1 MTIERHIVIESS
13 FEESFSKEWVETQ
26 ITDSTNELV
35 ILRQVIPWQTIITQL
50 TQFYDDNSGRSGKS
64 LRVMVALLI
73 LARLRSLGDR
83 PVVAQVKE
91 NRYMQYFCNVPN
103 TELANFVDP
112 SLLTRFRKRLGEKG
126 LAIIETEV
134 FELLRQAGI
143 IKGDTLMMDSTVL
156 SSHIV
161 HPNDVML
168 IHKAFGKM
176 EIFARD
182 HELSLWW
189 DNPHI
194 KKRWRAF
201 GRAKKGERVA
211 YLTEFY
217 ALFVPAL
224 ETFRTHVK
232 SLEAEVPESQ
242 KSNLK
247 AQELLALLTLLS
259 DQTKQKL
266 AGERHIDNRIVSLDE
281 VDARPIKKGK
291 TFPSCEF
298 GTTLQMSFNRQGF
311 MITTENLIGNP
322 SDTTLYGDT
331 LGLFQKRMGNEPD
344 TVVTDLGFRSRDNR
358 KNTPETI
365 SNVFL
370 GRSDDV
376 YEDQRAFCC
385 KARSATE
392 GFIAV
397 AKNLRGFGR
406 SLYQRLHGDRIWTL
420 LCQTAYN
427 LKKFLQLYRDGELE
441 KNSLVTLG
449 L

>member
-1 MTIERHIVIESS
+1 MIESS
-13 FEESFSKEWVETQ
+13 FEEAFSKEWVETQ

-35 ILRQVIPWQTIITQL
+35 ILRQVIPWQAIITQL

-91 NRYMQYFCNVPN
+91 NRYMQYFCNVPDAD
-103 TELANFVDP
+103 LANFVDP

-126 LAIIETEV
+126 IAIIETEV
-134 FELLRQAGI
+134 FELLRQVGI

-176 EIFARD
+176 EIFARN

-194 KKRWRAF
+194 KRRWRAF

-224 ETFRTHVK
+224 ETFRIHVE
-232 SLEAEVPESQ
+232 SLEAKADADVSESQ
-242 KSNLK
+242 KGSLK
-247 AQELLALLTLLS
+247 AQKLLALLTLLS
-259 DQTKQKL
+259 DQTQQKL
-266 AGERHIDNRIVSLDE
+266 AGEQHIDNRIVSLDE

-322 SDTTLYGDT
+322 SDKSLYGDT
-331 LGLFQKRMGNEPD
+331 LGLFQKRMDNDPD
-344 TVVTDLGFRSRDNR
+344 TIVTDLGFRSRDNR
-358 KNTPETI
+358 RNTPETI

-370 GRSDDV
+370 GRNDDV
-376 YEDQRAFCC
+376 DEDQRDFCC

-406 SLYQRLHGDRIWTL
+406 SLYRRLHGDRIWTL
-420 LCQTAYN
+420 MCQTAYN
-427 LKKFLQLYRDGELE
+427 LKKFLQLYRDEELE

>member
-1 MTIERHIVIESS
+1 MIESS
-13 FEESFSKEWVETQ
+13 FEEAFSKEWVETQ
-26 ITDSTNELV
+26 ITDSINELV
-35 ILRQVIPWQTIITQL
+35 ILRQVIPWQTVITQL
-50 TQFYDDNSGRSGKS
+50 TQFYSNDSGRLGKP

-73 LARLRSLGDR
+73 LSRLRSLSDDK
-83 PVVAQVKE
+83 VVEQVKE
-91 NRYMQYFCNVPN
+91 NRYMQYFCNVPDS
-103 TELANFVDP
+103 ELANFVN
-112 SLLTRFRKRLGEKG
+112 SSVLCRFRQRLGEKG
-126 LAIIETEV
+126 IATIETEI
-134 FELLRQAGI
+134 FEFLCRSGI
-143 IKGDTLMMDSTVL
+143 IKGDTLMMDSTAL
-156 SSHIV
+156 SSNIV

-168 IHKAFGKM
+168 IYKAFGKM
-176 EIFARD
+176 RIFASR
-182 HELSLWW
+182 HELSPWW
-189 DNPHI
+189 DHPHI

-201 GRAKKGERVA
+201 GRARKGERVA

-217 ALFVPAL
+217 ALFIPAL
-224 ETFRTHVK
+224 ETFRTHVE
-232 SLEAEVPESQ
+232 SLEGSAGVPES
-242 KSNLK
+242 KRRSLK
-247 AQELLALLTLLS
+247 AQELLALLILLKH
-259 DQTKQKL
+259 QTQQKL
-266 AGERHIDNRIVSLDE
+266 AGEQHIDNRIVSLDE
-281 VDARPIKKGK
+281 IDARPIKKGK

-322 SDTTLYGDT
+322 SDKTLYGDT
-331 LGLFQKRMGNEPD
+331 LRIFQKRMGHDPD

-376 YEDQRAFCC
+376 DESQREFCC

-406 SLYQRLHGDRIWTL
+406 SLYHLLNGDSIWTL

-427 LKKFLQLYRDGELE
+427 LRKFLQLYRDEKLE
-441 KNSLVTLG
+441 NNSLAVLG

>member
-1 MTIERHIVIESS
+1 MIESS
-13 FEESFSKEWVETQ
+13 FEEAFSKEWVETQ
-26 ITDSTNELV
+26 IMDSTNELV

-91 NRYMQYFCNVPN
+91 NRYMQYFCNVPDS
-103 TELANFVDP
+103 ELANFVN
-112 SLLTRFRKRLGEKG
+112 SSVLCRFRQRLGEKG
-126 LAIIETEV
+126 IAIIETEV
-134 FELLRQAGI
+134 FEFFRQSDI
-143 IKGDTLMMDSTVL
+143 IKGDTLMMDSTAL
-156 SSHIV
+156 SSNIV

-168 IHKAFGKM
+168 IYNAFGKM
-176 EIFARD
+176 KIFARS

-189 DNPHI
+189 DHPHI
-194 KKRWRAF
+194 KKRRRAF
-201 GRAKKGERVA
+201 GCAKKGEREA

-224 ETFRTHVK
+224 ETFRTHVE
-232 SLEAEVPESQ
+232 SLEAEIPESR
-242 KSNLK
+242 KEK
-247 AQELLALLTLLS
+247 GRELLALLILLS
-259 DQTKQKL
+259 GQTQQKL
-266 AGERHIDNRIVSLDE
+266 AGEQHIDNRIVSLDE

-331 LGLFQKRMGNEPD
+331 LRLFQKRMGNDPD
-344 TVVTDLGFRSRDNR
+344 TLVTDLGFRSRNNR

-370 GRSDDV
+370 GRSNDV
-376 YEDQRAFCC
+376 DEGQRNFCC

-406 SLYQRLHGDRIWTL
+406 SLYRRLHGDKVWTL

-427 LKKFLQLYRDGELE
+427 LRKFLQLYRKEELE
-441 KNSLVTLG
+441 NNSLAALG
-449 L
+449 LLKP

>member
-1 MTIERHIVIESS
+1 MIESG
-13 FEESFSKEWVETQ
+13 FEEAFSKEWIETQ

-35 ILRQVIPWQTIITQL
+35 VLRQVIPWQVIITQL
-50 TQFYDDNSGRSGKS
+50 TQFYDDNNGRSGKS
-64 LRVMVALLI
+64 LRIMVALLI
-73 LARLRSLGDR
+73 LSRLRSLGDR

-91 NRYMQYFCNVPN
+91 NRYMQYFCNVPDAD
-103 TELANFVDP
+103 LANFVDP

-126 LAIIETEV
+126 VAIIETEV
-134 FELLRQAGI
+134 FELLRQIGI

-156 SSHIV
+156 SSDII

-189 DNPHI
+189 DHPHI

-224 ETFRTHVK
+224 ETFRTHVE
-232 SLEAEVPESQ
+232 SLKAKAELPESQ
-242 KSNLK
+242 RLCLK
-247 AQELLALLTLLS
+247 AQELLALSNLLS
-259 DQTKQKL
+259 DQTQQKL
-266 AGERHIDNRIVSLDE
+266 NGKQHIDNRIVSLDE

-298 GTTLQMSFNRQGF
+298 GTTLQISFNRQGF
-311 MITTENLIGNP
+311 MITTENFIGNP
-322 SDTTLYGDT
+322 GDTTLYGGT
-331 LGLFQKRMGNEPD
+331 LGLFQKRMGNDPD
-344 TVVTDLGFRSRDNR
+344 TIVTDLGFRSGDNR
-358 KNTPETI
+358 KNTPETV

-376 YEDQRAFCC
+376 DEDQRDFCC

-406 SLYQRLHGDRIWTL
+406 SLYGRLHGDRIWTL

-427 LKKFLQLYRDGELE
+427 LKKFLQLHRDEELE
-441 KNSLVTLG
+441 KNSLVTFG

>member
-1 MTIERHIVIESS
+1 MIEST
-13 FEESFSKEWVETQ
+13 FEEAFSKEWVETQ

-35 ILRQVIPWQTIITQL
+35 ILRQVIPWQAIINQL

-91 NRYMQYFCNVPN
+91 NRYMQYFCNVPDA
-103 TELANFVDP
+103 ELANFVNP
-112 SLLTRFRKRLGEKG
+112 STLPLFRKRLGEKG
-126 LAIIETEV
+126 AAIIETEV
-134 FELLRQAGI
+134 FELLRQSGI
-143 IKGDTLMMDSTVL
+143 VKGDTLMMDSTAL
-156 SSHIV
+156 SSNII

-224 ETFRTHVK
+224 ETFHTHVE
-232 SLEAEVPESQ
+232 SLGTATEVPVSQ
-242 KSNLK
+242 MRSLK

-259 DQTKQKL
+259 DQTQQKL
-266 AGERHIDNRIVSLDE
+266 TGKQHIDNRIVSLDE

-322 SDTTLYGDT
+322 GDTTLYGGT
-331 LGLFQKRMGNEPD
+331 LGLFQKRMGNDPD
-344 TVVTDLGFRSRDNR
+344 TVVTDLGFRSRNNR

-376 YEDQRAFCC
+376 DEDQRDFCR

-406 SLYQRLHGDRIWTL
+406 SLYRRLHGDRIWTL

-427 LKKFLQLYRDGELE
+427 LKKFLLLYQDEELE

>member
-1 MTIERHIVIESS
+1 MIESS
-13 FEESFSKEWVETQ
+13 FEEAFSQEWVETQ
-26 ITDSTNELV
+26 ITDWTNELV
-35 ILRQVIPWQTIITQL
+35 IFRQVIPWQGIITQL
-50 TQFYDDNSGRSGKS
+50 TQFYESNSGRSGKS
-64 LRVMVALLI
+64 LRIMVALLI
-73 LARLRSLGDR
+73 LGRLRCLGDR

-91 NRYMQYFCNVPN
+91 NRYMQYFCNVPDAD
-103 TELANFVDP
+103 LANFVNP

-126 LAIIETEV
+126 VAIIETEV
-134 FELLRQAGI
+134 FELFRQAGI
-143 IKGDTLMMDSTVL
+143 IEKDSLLMDSTVL
-156 SSHIV
+156 SSDIV
-161 HPNDVML
+161 YPNDVML
-168 IHKAFGKM
+168 IHNAFNKM
-176 EIFARD
+176 EIFARN
-182 HELSLWW
+182 HQLSLWW
-189 DNPHI
+189 DSSHI

-201 GRAKKGERVA
+201 SLAKKGERVA

-224 ETFRTHVK
+224 ETFRTHVE
-232 SLEAEVPESQ
+232 SLGAKAEISESR
-242 KSNLK
+242 KEK
-247 AQELLALLTLLS
+247 AWELLTLLS
-259 DQTKQKL
+259 LLNDQTQQKL
-266 AGERHIDNRIVSLDE
+266 AGEQHIDNRIVSLDE
-281 VDARPIKKGK
+281 VDARPIVKGK

-311 MITTENLIGNP
+311 MITTENFIGNP

-331 LGLFQKRMGNEPD
+331 LALFHKRMGNDPD

-376 YEDQRAFCC
+376 DEGQRDFCR

-406 SLYQRLHGDRIWTL
+406 SLYRRLHGDRIWTL

-427 LKKFLQLYRDGELE
+427 LRKFLQLYRDKELE
-441 KNSLVTLG
+441 NNSLVTLG

>member
-1 MTIERHIVIESS
+1 MIESS
-13 FEESFSKEWVETQ
+13 FEEAFSKEWVETQ

-35 ILRQVIPWQTIITQL
+35 ILRQVIPWQAIITQL
-50 TQFYDDNSGRSGKS
+50 TQFYEDNSGRLGKS

-91 NRYMQYFCNVPN
+91 NRYMQYFCNVPDAD
-103 TELANFVDP
+103 LANFVDP

-126 LAIIETEV
+126 VAIIETEV
-134 FELLRQAGI
+134 FELLRRVGI
-143 IKGDTLMMDSTVL
+143 VKGDTLMMDSTVL
-156 SSHIV
+156 SSDIV

-189 DNPHI
+189 DHPHI

-224 ETFRTHVK
+224 ETFHTHVR
-232 SLEAEVPESQ
+232 SLEAEVLESQ
-242 KSNLK
+242 RRSLK

-259 DQTKQKL
+259 DQTQQKL
-266 AGERHIDNRIVSLDE
+266 TGKQHIDNRIVSLDE

-322 SDTTLYGDT
+322 SDKTLYGDT
-331 LGLFQKRMGNEPD
+331 LGLFQKRMGNDPD

-358 KNTPETI
+358 KNTPESI
-365 SNVFL
+365 SSVFL

-376 YEDQRAFCC
+376 DEGQQDFCC

-406 SLYQRLHGDRIWTL
+406 SLYRRLHGDKVWTL

-427 LKKFLQLYRDGELE
+427 LKKFLQLYRDEKLE
-441 KNSLVTLG
+441 NNSLAFLG